1 MCVES
6 RMHVSSF
13 GVAEPSAGEGGGG
26 VGWALCILSGLSVY
40 LLSVHFCHNIK
51 QAV

>member
-1 MCVES
+1 VL
-6 RMHVSSF
+6 R
-13 GVAEPSAGEGGGG
+13 VACMFLLSVLQEPSAGEGGGG